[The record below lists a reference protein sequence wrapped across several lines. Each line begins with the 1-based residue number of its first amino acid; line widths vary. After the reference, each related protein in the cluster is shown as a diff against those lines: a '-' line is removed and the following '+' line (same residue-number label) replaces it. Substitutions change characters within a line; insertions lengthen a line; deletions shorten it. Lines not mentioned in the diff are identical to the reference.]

1 MQKLLRDI
9 IEPEPGKTIYDFLKF
24 TLSRT
29 IDKTPVERVFLDHS
43 IRLPE
48 IEHMGDPWVGAIS
61 NPSHRN
67 RAECR
72 VFYHVPFLEGYGE
85 RPTVGDYK
93 NVILG
98 GMVPNGAQDSIR
110 TLVFGSMWDYNKKSG
125 ELHHTTLPG
134 RVQLVSPYK
143 LDKIIDEMG
152 I

>member
-1 MQKLLRDI
+1 MRKLLREI
-9 IEPEPGKTIYDFLKF
+9 IKPEPGKTVYDFLKF
-24 TLSRT
+24 ALSSVREK
-29 IDKTPVERVFLDHS
+29 IPLDRVFFYHQ

-72 VFYHVPFLEGYGE
+72 VFYQVPYLERYGE

-93 NVILG
+93 KVILG
-98 GMVPNGAQDSIR
+98 GMFPNGAQDSIR
-110 TLVFGSMWDYNKKSG
+110 ELIFGSMWNYTRQSG
-125 ELHHTTLPG
+125 ELYHTTLPG

-143 LDKIIDEMG
+143 LDKIIEEMEK
-152 I
+152 